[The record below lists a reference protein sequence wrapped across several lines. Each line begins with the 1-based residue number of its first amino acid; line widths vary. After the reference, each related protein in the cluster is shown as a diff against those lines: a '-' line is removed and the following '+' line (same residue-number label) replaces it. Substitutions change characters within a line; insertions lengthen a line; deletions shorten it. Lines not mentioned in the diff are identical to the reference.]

1 MKLLPFLVAGAALWL
16 GCDFAAPAKDQV
28 FSIDKTVDQGTA
40 DRIGTLLLGRV
51 PAIRA
56 EREQLQQKSGKP
68 LQMIIRVENAPEPGY
83 QGPDAA
89 YHHSYYWMYVGYH
102 GKDGIVKYY
111 RYLVHKDLTE
121 ILFYDDA
128 KDAFVKPAQGLP

>member
-1 MKLLPFLVAGAALWL
+1 MKLHPFVAAGALLWL
-16 GCDFAAPAKDQV
+16 GCEVAAAPRDQI

-40 DRIGTLLLGRV
+40 DRIGTLLLGRI
-51 PAIRA
+51 PSIRA

-89 YHHSYYWMYVGYH
+89 YHRDYYWMYVGYH
-102 GKDGIVKYY
+102 GRDGILKTY
-111 RYLVHKDLTE
+111 RYLVHKDLAE
-121 ILFYDDA
+121 ILVYDDA
-128 KDAFVKPAQGLP
+128 KDAFIKPAHGLP